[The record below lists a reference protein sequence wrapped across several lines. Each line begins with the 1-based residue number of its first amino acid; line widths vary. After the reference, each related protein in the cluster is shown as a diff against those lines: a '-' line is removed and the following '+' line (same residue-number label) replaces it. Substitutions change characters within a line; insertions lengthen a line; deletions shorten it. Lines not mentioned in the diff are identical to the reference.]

1 MSKDYV
7 LAKHTD
13 FLWGFEICKFKNPPI
28 RAKKVMALFSFAQNN
43 PLAAKCHPSDFWFP
57 MWSLARPCVL
67 LSGCQLLGPGA
78 ARLRPFQSPEQWR
91 QQSSSSSARPRTA
104 FSSVP
109 SEPTG
114 GGVGCGHLVPADHLQ
129 QLQPP
134 EWGGGGGRGGQGG
147 EGEKVEV
154 DLVHLLSAGTE
165 SQVFRL
171 WTQLLLAN
179 YLSE

>member
-1 MSKDYV
+1 MSSKWLLV
-7 LAKHTD
+7 
-13 FLWGFEICKFKNPPI
+13 
-28 RAKKVMALFSFAQNN
+28 S
-43 PLAAKCHPSDFWFP
+43 

-67 LSGCQLLGPGA
+67 LSSCQLLSPGA

-114 GGVGCGHLVPADHLQ
+114 GGVGCGHLVPAHHLLL
-129 QLQPP
+129 LQPA

-171 WTQLLLAN
+171 WTQLLLTN
-179 YLSE
+179 YLSEYRFSEAIYTLPCPMILKSNQQLLFEAWIFLCLRRV

>member
-109 SEPTG
+109 SEPSG
-114 GGVGCGHLVPADHLQ
+114 GGVGCGHLVPAHHLQ
-129 QLQPP
+129 LLQPA

-147 EGEKVEV
+147 EGEEVEV